1 MELVPVLGEII
12 LTLFLFFV
20 FIVSLPLGFRRLHDT
35 GKNCFFMF
43 IGLIPIIGGII
54 LLVFFSKDSLKESN
68 KWGKSPKYKVST
80 CDAIALD
87 SMDPINNE

>member
-1 MELVPVLGEII
+1 
-12 LTLFLFFV
+12 
-20 FIVSLPLGFRRLHDT
+20 
-35 GKNCFFMF
+35 MF

-87 SMDPINNE
+87 SMDSINKE